1 MIKLDSLA
9 ADGEGAKEEEVISMF
24 QLLHEI
30 ADDTSRI
37 KLGGEDKIR
46 VASLAVEHVS
56 RFLDLRLVCVQL
68 LPP

>member
-1 MIKLDSLA
+1 MGYLA
-9 ADGEGAKEEEVISMF
+9 AEKEAAKEEEVISMF

-46 VASLAVEHVS
+46 VASLAAEHV
-56 RFLDLRLVCVQL
+56 RLFTFYIST
-68 LPP
+68 

>member
-1 MIKLDSLA
+1 MNTLTVFMGYLA
-9 ADGEGAKEEEVISMF
+9 AEKEAAKEEEVISMF

-46 VASLAVEHVS
+46 VASLAAEHV
-56 RFLDLRLVCVQL
+56 RLFTFYIST
-68 LPP
+68 

>member
-1 MIKLDSLA
+1 MNTLTVFIGYLA
-9 ADGEGAKEEEVISMF
+9 AEKEAAKEEEVISMF

-46 VASLAVEHVS
+46 VASLAAEHV
-56 RFLDLRLVCVQL
+56 RLFTFYIST
-68 LPP
+68 